1 MRGFETAGAGS
12 QPIQASPA
20 ALGVS
25 LGPTDQVR
33 VKAGVTIAGGAEEV
47 VILMGGAE
55 EEEEAGLEVGIEE
68 KEERVRDVDEVA
80 RAVPDVLLYLSC
92 EVLAGLL
99 APVSSGMLLKGWVL

>member
-12 QPIQASPA
+12 HPIQASPA

-25 LGPTDQVR
+25 FGPTDQVG
-33 VKAGVTIAGGAEEV
+33 VKAGVTTAGGVEEV
-47 VILMGGAE
+47 VILVGGAD
-55 EEEEAGLEVGIEE
+55 EEEAGLEVGIEE
-68 KEERVRDVDEVA
+68 EEERVRDVDEVA
-80 RAVPDVLLYLSC
+80 RAVPDVLLYLPC